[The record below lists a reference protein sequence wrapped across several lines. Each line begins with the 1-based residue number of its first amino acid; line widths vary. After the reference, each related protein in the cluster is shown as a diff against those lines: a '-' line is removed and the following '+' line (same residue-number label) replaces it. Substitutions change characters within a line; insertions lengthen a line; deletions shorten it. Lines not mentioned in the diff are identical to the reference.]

1 MSSVRMQP
9 RSAIR
14 NHPNLFRHPKRLTIP
29 KRLATTWGSTVRARP
44 VGVSYTFLPEPRAI
58 ERPDPPPSRRKGA
71 GLDAH
76 HGRGLRG
83 REDIPPSLAVARDTV
98 PSRPPIP
105 YRTAHAHRIALAP
118 SPTLPAVDG
127 PTLFIHR
134 TTLVQPNTLKHPY
147 ISPRGDING

>member
-44 VGVSYTFLPEPRAI
+44 VGVSYTFLPEPRATQ
-58 ERPDPPPSRRKGA
+58 RPDPPPSRRKVPASTHIMGA
-71 GLDAH
+71 VFEVKKIYHRLSRLLG
-76 HGRGLRG
+76 
-83 REDIPPSLAVARDTV
+83 T
-98 PSRPPIP
+98 PSRRAHPSHPF
-105 YRTAHAHRIALAP
+105 THAHRIAVAP

-127 PTLFIHR
+127 PDFICTSYNIS
-134 TTLVQPNTLKHPY
+134 TTKHLETPLH
-147 ISPRGDING
+147 ITKR